1 MFHRPARVD
10 NRRITLTEAL
20 MRVRDRKPVWR
31 VWGATPGEWLIGVAF
46 TVVFMAIMLPACSRA
61 HRTAA
66 NGVKSTEMPLASAAN
81 GLGPS

>member
-1 MFHRPARVD
+1 MFPRPPLVD
-10 NRRITLTEAL
+10 NRSITLTEAL

-31 VWGATPGEWLIGVAF
+31 VWGATPGEWLVGVAF

-66 NGVKSTEMPLASAAN
+66 DGVKSTEMPLAAAASALA
-81 GLGPS
+81 PS